1 MEACHAN
8 ISYGLFNTNS
18 NFINDLVNLTKVES
32 EMFSEWRFALNIIII
47 SLQILSG
54 IFIFGGNLLVI
65 SAVATTKGLRRI
77 TDLYIVSL
85 ALADLLVAVLIL
97 PHFIMRQ
104 VYGYWPYES
113 HELFGF
119 IYIRIFWVIH
129 RRSKE
134 FEFGKFSSN
143 PKEHRFGSF
152 KLLFNANNIYD
163 HSFRHKMNRFSLR
176 NSSKIRLFVTN
187 STQSNLFVA
196 YTPRTKHK
204 NVEKDTVNKSL
215 VQSTSTSS
223 VNKRSE
229 QIERVYSEN
238 SRQHAQFIQMV
249 PIPMFH
255 RTTKSDPSDI
265 SSFPIHSNI
274 ENTEIHTSQT
284 ADTIDKTV
292 DASMN
297 DRLKD
302 QQREDEHRINS
313 QNKRI
318 VDSKPKHSRTHTRM
332 ICQRRKRIVYN
343 SEKKTVKTVA
353 LVVCCFVLFWLPF
366 TTLYLM
372 EAICECLF
380 SEAIFMGTGWIAYLN
395 SICNPFI
402 YAFCNTKHVN
412 ESVHNSLGSDGTEC
426 SLEIEVQVDWGRFP
440 LSTIIIF
447 FGNLLIILWIATR
460 NRLKRICDLYIASL
474 ALADFLVSV
483 FVLPFAIIRQNLGYW
498 PFESTLLCQFH
509 ISSDIFLCMS
519 SILNLCCISIDRYVA
534 ISYPLQYITKQSRR
548 ISIIMILIAW
558 IIPSFSIL
566 PPLFGMS
573 KHVTGVGCCYI
584 SYSKEYRIYSSV
596 LAYFLPIILIG
607 RRSKVFNPFNID
619 SKKQESRTNLSRL
632 IPLLTDHFSKRFIQR
647 NKKLENDISLLH
659 FNNIHNNDID
669 ITDALSYT
677 YHWTNDCIDSK
688 DIYHRNKIDFYFDT
702 SNELEINEP
711 EPVDENLKTLY
722 IFHIPIT
729 EHDVIDE
736 SYLDESLLNKHT
748 SSSNG
753 CFNGMISKCQYL
765 YKHRNRSSLH
775 NKSNTFDCPCS
786 CSCLLHL

>member
-1 MEACHAN
+1 M
-8 ISYGLFNTNS
+8 
-18 NFINDLVNLTKVES
+18 NFIRNKTNYS
-32 EMFSEWRFALNIIII
+32 
-47 SLQILSG
+47 
-54 IFIFGGNLLVI
+54 NLLQEHTTTSTCYFI
-65 SAVATTKGLRRI
+65 SNDT
-77 TDLYIVSL
+77 S
-85 ALADLLVAVLIL
+85 
-97 PHFIMRQ
+97 
-104 VYGYWPYES
+104 
-113 HELFGF
+113 
-119 IYIRIFWVIH
+119 WVIT
-129 RRSKE
+129 
-134 FEFGKFSSN
+134 
-143 PKEHRFGSF
+143 
-152 KLLFNANNIYD
+152 NNI
-163 HSFRHKMNRFSLR
+163 L
-176 NSSKIRLFVTN
+176 
-187 STQSNLFVA
+187 
-196 YTPRTKHK
+196 
-204 NVEKDTVNKSL
+204 
-215 VQSTSTSS
+215 TSC
-223 VNKRSE
+223 
-229 QIERVYSEN
+229 
-238 SRQHAQFIQMV
+238 
-249 PIPMFH
+249 
-255 RTTKSDPSDI
+255 
-265 SSFPIHSNI
+265 
-274 ENTEIHTSQT
+274 
-284 ADTIDKTV
+284 
-292 DASMN
+292 
-297 DRLKD
+297 L
-302 QQREDEHRINS
+302 
-313 QNKRI
+313 
-318 VDSKPKHSRTHTRM
+318 
-332 ICQRRKRIVYN
+332 
-343 SEKKTVKTVA
+343 
-353 LVVCCFVLFWLPF
+353 
-366 TTLYLM
+366 TL
-372 EAICECLF
+372 A
-380 SEAIFMGTGWIAYLN
+380 
-395 SICNPFI
+395 
-402 YAFCNTKHVN
+402 
-412 ESVHNSLGSDGTEC
+412 
-426 SLEIEVQVDWGRFP
+426 
-440 LSTIIIF
+440 TIIIF

-607 RRSKVFNPFNID
+607 YVHLRIFYIIRRRSKVFNPFNID

-753 CFNGMISKCQYL
+753 CFNGMVSKCQYL
-765 YKHRNRSSLH
+765 YKHRNRSSLR
-775 NKSNTFDCPCS
+775 NKSVCERKTERTIKTQRQFCEKVIFNKEQKAVRTVTIVIGCFIVCWTPFFIFYLSEAICDCTFSEELYTIVTWLGYFNSIFNPFIYGFYNKEYANAFKHIV
-786 CSCLLHL
+786 LLKGCR